1 MKEFKLENEPK
12 IETGFKTP
20 EHYFENFSVNLM
32 ERLPQNEPKTISLFA
47 RNKKTF
53 IAIAAVLVI
62 ALTVPVVYKYVT
74 KSKELDE
81 ATLETYLSYQSNLN
95 QYDLI
100 HELDTNDI
108 KSLDQNIALGDDT
121 LEDVLASNPNLEHL
135 ILE

>member
-1 MKEFKLENEPK
+1 MKAFKLENEPK

-20 EHYFENFSVNLM
+20 ENYFENFTVNLL
-32 ERLPQNEPKTISLFA
+32 EELPQNEPKTISLFA

-53 IAIAAVLVI
+53 IAVAAVLVI
-62 ALTVPVVYKYVT
+62 ALTVPIVYKYVT

-108 KSLDQNIALGDDT
+108 NNLDQNIALGDDT
-121 LEDVLASNPNLEHL
+121 LEDVLASNPNIEHL

>member
-20 EHYFENFSVNLM
+20 EHYFENFSVNLL
-32 ERLPQNEPKTISLFA
+32 EKLPQNEPKTISLFA
-47 RNKKTF
+47 RNKKAL

-62 ALTVPVVYKYVT
+62 SLTVPVVYKYVT

-121 LEDVLASNPNLEHL
+121 LEDVLASNPNIEHL

>member
-1 MKEFKLENEPK
+1 MKAFKLDNEPK

-20 EHYFENFSVNLM
+20 EDYFENFSASLQ
-32 ERLPQNEPKTISLFA
+32 EKLPQNEPKTISLFA
-47 RNKKTF
+47 RNRKTF
-53 IAIAAVLVI
+53 MAVAAVLVI
-62 ALTVPVVYKYVT
+62 ALTVPIVYKYTT

-108 KSLDQNIALGDDT
+108 NNLDKNIALGDDAI
-121 LEDVLASNPNLEHL
+121 EDVLASNPNIEHL

>member
-1 MKEFKLENEPK
+1 MKAFKLDNEPK

-20 EHYFENFSVNLM
+20 EHYFENFSANLL
-32 ERLPQNEPKTISLFA
+32 EKLPQTETKTISLFA

-53 IAIAAVLVI
+53 MAVAAILVI
-62 ALTVPVVYKYVT
+62 ALTVPIVSKYVT

-108 KSLDQNIALGDDT
+108 KNLDQNIALGDDAI
-121 LEDVLASNPNLEHL
+121 EDVLASNPNIEHL

>member
-1 MKEFKLENEPK
+1 MKAFKLENEPK

-20 EHYFENFSVNLM
+20 ENYFENFSVNLL
-32 ERLPQNEPKTISLFA
+32 EKLPQNEPKTISLFE
-47 RNKKTF
+47 RNRKKF
-53 IAIAAVLVI
+53 IAAAAVLVI
-62 ALTVPVVYKYVT
+62 ALTVPIVHKYAT

-108 KSLDQNIALGDDT
+108 KNLDKNIALGDDT
-121 LEDVLASNPNLEHL
+121 IEDLLASNPNIEHL

>member
-12 IETGFKTP
+12 IKTGFKTP
-20 EHYFENFSVNLM
+20 EHYFENFSVNLL
-32 ERLPQNEPKTISLFA
+32 EKLPQNEPKTISLFA
-47 RNKKTF
+47 KNKKAF
-53 IAIAAVLVI
+53 IAVAAVLVI
-62 ALTVPVVYKYVT
+62 ALTVPVVYKYVK

-108 KSLDQNIALGDDT
+108 KNLDQNIALGNDA

>member
-1 MKEFKLENEPK
+1 MKAFKLDNEPK

-20 EHYFENFSVNLM
+20 EDYFENFSASLL
-32 ERLPQNEPKTISLFA
+32 EKLPQNEPKTISLFA
-47 RNKKTF
+47 RNRKTF
-53 IAIAAVLVI
+53 MAVAAVLVI
-62 ALTVPVVYKYVT
+62 ALTVPIVYKYTT

-108 KSLDQNIALGDDT
+108 NNLDKNIALGDDAI
-121 LEDVLASNPNLEHL
+121 EDVLASNPNIEHL

>member
-1 MKEFKLENEPK
+1 MKAFKLENEPK

-20 EHYFENFSVNLM
+20 ENYFENFSVSLL
-32 ERLPQNEPKTISLFA
+32 EKLPQNEPKTISLFA
-47 RNKKTF
+47 RNRKTF
-53 IAIAAVLVI
+53 IAVAAVLVI
-62 ALTVPVVYKYVT
+62 ALTIPIVNKYVT

-108 KSLDQNIALGDDT
+108 KNLDKNIALGDET
-121 LEDVLASNPNLEHL
+121 IEDLLTSNANIEHL

>member
-20 EHYFENFSVNLM
+20 EHYFENFSLNLM
-32 ERLPQNEPKTISLFA
+32 ERLLQNEPKTISLFA
-47 RNKKTF
+47 KNKKAF

-62 ALTVPVVYKYVT
+62 ALTVPAVYKYAT

-108 KSLDQNIALGDDT
+108 KNLDQNIALGDDT
-121 LEDVLASNPNLEHL
+121 LEDILASNPNLEHL

>member
-1 MKEFKLENEPK
+1 MKAFKLDNEPK

-20 EHYFENFSVNLM
+20 EDYFENFSASLL
-32 ERLPQNEPKTISLFA
+32 EKLPQNEPKTISLFA
-47 RNKKTF
+47 RNRKTF
-53 IAIAAVLVI
+53 MAVAAILVI
-62 ALTVPVVYKYVT
+62 ALTVPIVYKYTT

-108 KSLDQNIALGDDT
+108 NNLDKNIALGDDT
-121 LEDVLASNPNLEHL
+121 IEDVLAANPNIEHL

>member
-1 MKEFKLENEPK
+1 MKVFKLENEPK

-20 EHYFENFSVNLM
+20 EHYFENFSVNLL
-32 ERLPQNEPKTISLFA
+32 EKLPQNEPKIISLFA
-47 RNKKTF
+47 RNKKIF
-53 IAIAAVLVI
+53 IAVAAVLVI
-62 ALTVPVVYKYVT
+62 ALTVPIVNKYAT

-100 HELDTNDI
+100 HELDTDDI
-108 KSLDQNIALGDDT
+108 QNLDKNIALGDDT
-121 LEDVLASNPNLEHL
+121 IEDLLASNPNIEHL

>member
-1 MKEFKLENEPK
+1 MKAFKLENEPK

-20 EHYFENFSVNLM
+20 ENYFENFSVSLL
-32 ERLPQNEPKTISLFA
+32 EKLPQNEPKTISLFA
-47 RNKKTF
+47 RNRKTF
-53 IAIAAVLVI
+53 IAAAAVLVI
-62 ALTVPVVYKYVT
+62 ALTVSIVNKYVT

-81 ATLETYLSYQSNLN
+81 ATLETYLSYQSNLI

-108 KSLDQNIALGDDT
+108 KNLDKNIALGDDT
-121 LEDVLASNPNLEHL
+121 IEDLLSSNANIEHL

>member
-47 RNKKTF
+47 KNKKAF

-81 ATLETYLSYQSNLN
+81 VTLETYLSYQSNLN

>member
-12 IETGFKTP
+12 IKTGFKTP
-20 EHYFENFSVNLM
+20 EHYFENFSVNLL
-32 ERLPQNEPKTISLFA
+32 EKLPQNEPKTISLFT
-47 RNKKTF
+47 RNKKAF

-62 ALTVPVVYKYVT
+62 ALTVPIVYKYVT

-108 KSLDQNIALGDDT
+108 NNLDQNIALGDDT
-121 LEDVLASNPNLEHL
+121 LEDVLASNPNIEHL

>member
-1 MKEFKLENEPK
+1 MKAFKLDNEPK

-20 EHYFENFSVNLM
+20 EHYFENFSADLL
-32 ERLPQNEPKTISLFA
+32 EKLPQNETKTISLFA

-53 IAIAAVLVI
+53 MAVAAILII
-62 ALTVPVVYKYVT
+62 ALTVPIVSKYVT

-108 KSLDQNIALGDDT
+108 KNLDQNIALGDDAI
-121 LEDVLASNPNLEHL
+121 EDVLASNPNIEHL

>member
-1 MKEFKLENEPK
+1 MKEFKLENEHK
-12 IETGFKTP
+12 IGTGFKTP
-20 EHYFENFSVNLM
+20 EHYFENFSANLIAK
-32 ERLPQNEPKTISLFA
+32 LPQNEPKTISLFA

-108 KSLDQNIALGDDT
+108 KNLDQNIALGDDT
-121 LEDVLASNPNLEHL
+121 LEDILASNPNLEHL

>member
-12 IETGFKTP
+12 IKTGFKTP
-20 EHYFENFSVNLM
+20 EHYFENFSVNLL
-32 ERLPQNEPKTISLFA
+32 EKLPQNEPKTISLFT
-47 RNKKTF
+47 RNKKAF
-53 IAIAAVLVI
+53 IAVAAVLVI
-62 ALTVPVVYKYVT
+62 ALTVPIVYKYVT

-108 KSLDQNIALGDDT
+108 NNLDQNIALGDDT
-121 LEDVLASNPNLEHL
+121 LEDVLASNPNIEHL

>member
-1 MKEFKLENEPK
+1 MKAFKLDNEPK

-20 EHYFENFSVNLM
+20 ENYFENFSANLL
-32 ERLPQNEPKTISLFA
+32 EKLPQNEPKTISLFA
-47 RNKKTF
+47 RNRKTF
-53 IAIAAVLVI
+53 MAVAAVLVI
-62 ALTVPVVYKYVT
+62 ALTVPIIYKYTT

-108 KSLDQNIALGDDT
+108 NNLDKNIALGDDAI
-121 LEDVLASNPNLEHL
+121 EDVLAANPNIEHL

>member
-1 MKEFKLENEPK
+1 MKAFKLENEPK

-20 EHYFENFSVNLM
+20 ENYFENFSVSLL
-32 ERLPQNEPKTISLFA
+32 EKLPQNEPKTISLFA
-47 RNKKTF
+47 RNRKTF
-53 IAIAAVLVI
+53 IAAAAVLVI
-62 ALTVPVVYKYVT
+62 ALTVPIVNKYVT

-81 ATLETYLSYQSNLN
+81 ATLETYLSYQSNLI

-108 KSLDQNIALGDDT
+108 KNLDKNIALGDDT
-121 LEDVLASNPNLEHL
+121 IEDLLSSNANIEHL

>member
-1 MKEFKLENEPK
+1 MKAFKLDNEPK

-20 EHYFENFSVNLM
+20 ENYFENFSANLL
-32 ERLPQNEPKTISLFA
+32 EKLPQNEPKTISLFA
-47 RNKKTF
+47 RNRKTF
-53 IAIAAVLVI
+53 MAVAAVLVI
-62 ALTVPVVYKYVT
+62 ALTVPIVYKYTT

-81 ATLETYLSYQSNLN
+81 ATLETYLSYHSNLN

-108 KSLDQNIALGDDT
+108 NNLDKNIALGDDAI
-121 LEDVLASNPNLEHL
+121 EDVLAANPNIEHL

>member
-1 MKEFKLENEPK
+1 MKAFKLDNEPK

-20 EHYFENFSVNLM
+20 EHYFENFSANLL
-32 ERLPQNEPKTISLFA
+32 EKLPQTETKTISLFT

-53 IAIAAVLVI
+53 MAVAAILVI
-62 ALTVPVVYKYVT
+62 ALTVPIVSKYVT

-108 KSLDQNIALGDDT
+108 KNLDQNIALGDDAI
-121 LEDVLASNPNLEHL
+121 EDVLASNPNIEHL

>member
-20 EHYFENFSVNLM
+20 EHYFENFSVNLL
-32 ERLPQNEPKTISLFA
+32 EKLPQNEPKTISLFD
-47 RNKKTF
+47 RNKKAL
-53 IAIAAVLVI
+53 IAIAAILVI
-62 ALTVPVVYKYVT
+62 SLTVPVVYKYAT

-121 LEDVLASNPNLEHL
+121 LEDVLASNPNIEHL